1 MISTLR
7 AAVLASALAASSSPA
22 LPPPL
27 SIDLDGDGTSEQVA
41 VAAKKRA
48 ARLEVRSS
56 DTGKVIAR
64 ADVPVPRSK
73 SDGVPEITLSTGT
86 LGSAGALV
94 EVVAA
99 YGSQECRSLWRF
111 RQKELSRVSVV
122 SSTPVADCAP
132 RSEWTYGWDRPS
144 EDAPAEY
151 RRERTRETGLGPH
164 RKVESF
170 RYAGFRL
177 ELDPVRS
184 SSEIRGIRI
193 PTWYAATLYPRA
205 ALDGLY
211 ARYDLSALKKCPR
224 MKIVTDSE
232 QGVFAVRLFSPSA
245 SSSGE
250 RMLPVTKLEPGTESN
265 ELVLTL
271 GSSEPPVRARVTL
284 AGRPGVPGEVTL
296 QGAGA
301 AEDAL
306 YTPATLITDGA
317 LRVFATAE
325 DALVATSLVGS
336 WSGANAESVVMT
348 LASNDPV
355 LLGIG
360 NLQFA
365 VDVDRAPDGIDAL
378 FVPRSG
384 GAPTAGL
391 ILRGP
396 NSIERVPVRCETA
409 AAPFG
414 CHPAGPPEVLRRV
427 GGRVNAR

>member
-1 MISTLR
+1 MIPALC
-7 AAVLASALAASSSPA
+7 AALLATTLAAA
-22 LPPPL
+22 PPPL
-27 SIDLDGDGTSEQVA
+27 SVDLDGDGAPEQVT

-48 ARLEVRSS
+48 ARVEVRSPE
-56 DTGKVIAR
+56 TGKVVAR

-73 SDGVPEITLSTGT
+73 SDGIPEIALSTGS
-86 LGSAGALV
+86 LGSSGALL

-99 YGSQECRSLWRF
+99 SGSQECRSVWRF
-111 RQKELSRVSVV
+111 RQKELSRVSVGY
-122 SSTPVADCAP
+122 SPSAPDCAP
-132 RSEWTYGWDRPS
+132 RGDWTYGWDRPS

-184 SSEIRGIRI
+184 FSEIRGIRI

-211 ARYDLSALKKCPR
+211 ARYDLSALKKSPR
-224 MKIVTDSE
+224 LRIVTDPE
-232 QGVFAVRLFSPSA
+232 QGVFAVRLFSASPSP

-250 RMLPVTKLEPGTESN
+250 RMLPVTKLEPGAEPN
-265 ELVLTL
+265 ELILTL
-271 GSSEPPVRARVTL
+271 GSSDPPARARVAL
-284 AGRPGVPGEVTL
+284 AGKPGVPGEVTL

-301 AEDAL
+301 AEDVL
-306 YTPATLITDGA
+306 YTPATLITEGA

-325 DALVATSLVGS
+325 DALVSTSLVGS
-336 WSGANAESVVMT
+336 WSGAHAESVVMT

-355 LLGIG
+355 LVGIG

-365 VDVDRAPDGIDAL
+365 VEVDGAPEGIDAL

-384 GAPTAGL
+384 TAPTAGL

-396 NSIERVPVRCETA
+396 NSIERIPVQCEA
-409 AAPFG
+409 AVAPFG
-414 CHPAGPPEVLRRV
+414 CRPAGPPEVLRRV
-427 GGRVNAR
+427 GGRINAR

>member
-1 MISTLR
+1 MIASLCASLLAATV
-7 AAVLASALAASSSPA
+7 AAV
-22 LPPPL
+22 PPTL
-27 SIDLDGDGTSEQVA
+27 SLDLDGDGTPEQVT
-41 VAAKKRA
+41 VAARKRS
-48 ARLEVRSS
+48 ARLEVRSAE
-56 DTGKVIAR
+56 TGKVVAR
-64 ADVPVPRSK
+64 ADVPVPNAK
-73 SDGVPEITLSTGT
+73 TDGIPEVALSAGS
-86 LGSAGALV
+86 LGSAGALL
-94 EVVAA
+94 EVVAVS
-99 YGSQECRSLWRF
+99 GGRECRSVWRF
-111 RQKELSRVSVV
+111 RQKELARVSLA
-122 SSTPVADCAP
+122 SSPPAADCGL
-132 RSEWTYGWDRPS
+132 RGEWSWGWDRPS

-151 RRERTRETGLGPH
+151 RRERTHETELGPH
-164 RKVESF
+164 RKIESF

-177 ELDPVRS
+177 ELDPLRS
-184 SSEIRGIRI
+184 SSEIRGVRI
-193 PTWYAATLYPRA
+193 PNWYAATLYPRS

-211 ARYDLSALKKCPR
+211 AHYDLSALKKSPR
-224 MKIVTDSE
+224 LRIVTDSE
-232 QGVFAVRLFSPSA
+232 QGVFAVRLFSPRP
-245 SSSGE
+245 SGE
-250 RMLPVTKLEPGTESN
+250 RLLPVTKLEPGAEPN
-265 ELVLTL
+265 EVILTL
-271 GSSEPPVRARVTL
+271 GSSGSPARARVAL

-296 QGAGA
+296 QGVGPE
-301 AEDAL
+301 EDVL

-325 DALVATSLVGS
+325 DALVSTSLVGS
-336 WSGANAESVVMT
+336 WSGANAENVTMT

-378 FVPRSG
+378 IVPRSG

-396 NSIERVPVRCETA
+396 NSIERVPLQCEKA